1 MKEFIIGH
9 VFDKDVI
16 DKLCIPIIPE
26 RATSLFAKFI
36 IGGREAHSN
45 GRLLTSKRCV
55 LVHSWGSTV
64 FMFVCR
70 FQDKDALGHHT
81 DRLLAV
87 TFLMILFW
95 NHFVGFL
102 LINLICIDMLVDMD
116 LYTPVITERATSN
129 CLQHSLLEAG
139 RPIPMDAC

>member
-26 RATSLFAKFI
+26 RATSLFATFI
-36 IGGREAHSN
+36 IGSREAHSN

-87 TFLMILFW
+87 TFPYDFILESFCW
-95 NHFVGFL
+95 F
-102 LINLICIDMLVDMD
+102 
-116 LYTPVITERATSN
+116 
-129 CLQHSLLEAG
+129 SLDKSHLH
-139 RPIPMDAC
+139 